1 MAQIVTEDFRKSL
14 RSSPTGKRK
23 YGTLFD
29 ELYNSLETSE
39 NPLDRAIQMIS
50 EFHGPWTGGSV
61 ELADLSTFIA
71 SKIKTPILKTN
82 AMSQISSALNV
93 TNAVKNMVPSAVGKI
108 SSQTCAIM
116 PTPLLREFIN
126 KAQKLHPSINMYI
139 QMHIGTFPYFQ
150 QISEDVGQFA
160 SIVMNKSSIDPM
172 NWPAQNGVNC
182 LDTNSRMSKN
192 TSMKMPSNIFN
203 LMDNASN
210 MLNALSLRAM
220 PKHNS
225 MSFLHP
231 QYSKE
236 APVAHGHNFTM
247 DVFNAA
253 RNIES
258 IGSCMGAVIN
268 LSQDTLRL
276 VNKFFNVKEM
286 IKYEIEGFEISMNEG
301 PQGEAITYVVDN
313 SGRPLYDNDEPNDTT
328 DPTNDLVVGSKPEF
342 KDEQQ

>member
-50 EFHGPWTGGSV
+50 EFHGPWTVCSV

-192 TSMKMPSNIFN
+192 TSMKMP
-203 LMDNASN
+203 
-210 MLNALSLRAM
+210 
-220 PKHNS
+220 
-225 MSFLHP
+225 
-231 QYSKE
+231 
-236 APVAHGHNFTM
+236 
-247 DVFNAA
+247 
-253 RNIES
+253 
-258 IGSCMGAVIN
+258 
-268 LSQDTLRL
+268 
-276 VNKFFNVKEM
+276 
-286 IKYEIEGFEISMNEG
+286 
-301 PQGEAITYVVDN
+301 
-313 SGRPLYDNDEPNDTT
+313 
-328 DPTNDLVVGSKPEF
+328 
-342 KDEQQ
+342 